1 MTEES
6 LRLQEVKVLVDETVH
21 IMNNNVRVLFERE
34 AKLTELNDRAE
45 DLQDSALH
53 FQAQNRKLR
62 TKYWWENYVFI
73 TIICVL
79 LFIFSVSV
87 IIWGTESQ
95 E

>member
-1 MTEES
+1 MKENA
-6 LRLQEVKVLVDETVH
+6 RLQEAKVLVDETVH

-34 AKLTELNDRAE
+34 AKLNELNDHAE

-53 FQAQNRKLR
+53 FQTQARKIR
-62 TKYWWENYVFI
+62 SKQWWENCVFI

-79 LFIFSVSV
+79 LFILIASV
-87 IIWGTESQ
+87 IVWVTESQ